1 MTRMKIVNN
10 RLVPNAMEPRAAL
23 GHYDKA
29 EDHYTCWTTSQN
41 PHVARLV
48 MSAFYNVAPE
58 NKLRVIA
65 PDVGGGFGSKIFIY
79 PEEIVCLW
87 ASKKSGVP
95 VKWVADRTESFLT
108 DATWAVTTLSEVQLA
123 FRCRQQDDGAEGR
136 HHRQFRR
143 PTCRS
148 FFLRTSRP
156 ISMRTLLSGQYVI
169 PAIHANVRCR
179 SIPTP
184 RPSMPIAGPAG
195 LKRPISWS
203 AWSRRRRMSSAFS
216 PAELR
221 RKNFIREFP
230 YQTPVIMNYDAGD
243 YETSLEAAMQ
253 AAPTMPVSRSA
264 GRRRRGAA
272 SCAASA

>member
-1 MTRMKIVNN
+1 MHIVNN

-65 PDVGGGFGSKIFIY
+65 PDVGGGFGSKIYIY

-87 ASKKSGVP
+87 ASKKTGVP

-108 DATWAVTTLSEVQLA
+108 DAHGRDHVTEVRDGVRQG
-123 FRCRQQDDGAEGR
+123 QQDHRAEGR
-136 HHRQFRR
+136 HDRQFRR
-143 PTCRS
+143 LHVAVLVLPC
-148 FFLRTSRP
+148 RP
-156 ISMRTLLSGQYVI
+156 ISTR
-169 PAIHANVRCR
+169 RCCRASTTSRR
-179 SIPTP
+179 STPMCGRSTPTP
-184 RPSMPIAGPAG
+184 RRSTPIAAQGG
-195 LKRPISWS
+195 RRRPIVLERTMET
-203 AWSRRRRMSSAFS
+203 AARELGVS

-221 RKNFIREFP
+221 RKNFI
-230 YQTPVIMNYDAGD
+230 THA
-243 YETSLEAAMQ
+243 
-253 AAPTMPVSRSA
+253 SRT
-264 GRRRRGAA
+264 RRR
-272 SCAASA
+272 SS